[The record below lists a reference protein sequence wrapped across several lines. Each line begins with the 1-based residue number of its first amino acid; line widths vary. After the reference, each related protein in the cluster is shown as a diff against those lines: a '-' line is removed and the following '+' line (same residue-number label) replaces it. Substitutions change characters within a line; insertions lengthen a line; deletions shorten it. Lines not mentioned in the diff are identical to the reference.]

1 MSLVSLLVAAIILC
15 LLWWALETLTSAFSL
30 DPRIKAVV
38 IVLFVVIAVLWL
50 LGFVNAGPGLRL
62 T

>member
-1 MSLVSLLVAAIILC
+1 MSLLGLLVAVLVLC
-15 LLWWALETLTSAFSL
+15 LLWWALETVTSAFGL

-50 LGFVNAGPGLRL
+50 LGFVNTGPGLRL